1 LTALR
6 GATRVPPVVVLLL
19 GLLVGSVASVV
30 LVQRGAS
37 PALTAA
43 SASAAATPTDVA
55 STARFDPGEA
65 QPPALP
71 PADPEPEPTPEPEPE
86 VAAEPEPEPEPEPA
100 SEPVDETRT
109 QRPGDVE
116 GRMMASVL
124 PPLDLDQLAATAE
137 RVGIPERALA
147 AYASAALRLREE
159 QPNCNLTWV
168 TLAGVGYVESHHGTI
183 GGRQVRPDGTVS
195 EPIIG
200 IPLDGG
206 PNVRAIR
213 DTDGG
218 RYDGDPVWDRAV
230 GPMQFIPSTW
240 ARWGADGSGN
250 GEADPQHVDDAAL
263 AAARYLCA
271 SDRDLTESTN
281 WGQALW
287 SYNRSESY
295 IRHVLHVANS
305 YAERANA
312 G

>member
-1 LTALR
+1 VAAVR
-6 GATRVPPVVVLLL
+6 SATRVPPVVVLAL
-19 GLLVGSVASVV
+19 GLLVASLASVV
-30 LVQRGAS
+30 LVQRGAA

-43 SASAAATPTDVA
+43 AVAAPAPAAAPADAAQTVRFVPGDPQQ
-55 STARFDPGEA
+55 STLP
-65 QPPALP
+65 PPA
-71 PADPEPEPTPEPEPE
+71 PEPD
-86 VAAEPEPEPEPEPA
+86 PEPEPEPVSEPQPEPQPEP
-100 SEPVDETRT
+100 EPVDETRT

-124 PPLDLDQLAATAE
+124 PMLDQEQLAATAA

-200 IPLDGG
+200 IALDGG

-218 RYDGDPVWDRAV
+218 KYDGDPVWDRAV

-240 ARWGADGSGN
+240 ARWGADGTGN
-250 GEADPQHVDDAAL
+250 GEADPQHLDDAAL

-271 SDRDLTESTN
+271 SDRDLAESTN

-295 IRHVLHVANS
+295 IRHVLHVANT